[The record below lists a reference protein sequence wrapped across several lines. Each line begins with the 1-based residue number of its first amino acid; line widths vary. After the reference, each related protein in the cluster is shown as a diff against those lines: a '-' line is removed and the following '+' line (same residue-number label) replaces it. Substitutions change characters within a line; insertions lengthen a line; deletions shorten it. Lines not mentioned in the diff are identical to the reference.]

1 MASLALGGQEGN
13 LDMLGVHSKHGFK
26 VEALQPKTGGRVV
39 QGSSVPLI
47 LPNDLKYDASTGK
60 VVKMRGVRRQTLQ
73 IVPEALAL
81 LEGIEEPVSTLAICG
96 PCRSGKSYILS
107 RLLGSADAFE
117 LGHRMDPKTFGIW
130 MGTSVLRGKDFTIVL
145 LDTEGIDAAASRANQ
160 DAGILVMTILMSS
173 LLIYNSLNV
182 PYKGDLEKM
191 QCFIK
196 LAKGIAVKKDE
207 KTESTA
213 YSEFFPDFLWLLRDV
228 ALKPTDRN
236 GKEITPTEYLI
247 TRVLDKEEEEDDCV
261 EEESTSDKVGRAIL
275 TFFSSVHCAI
285 LERPSEK
292 SAIMNNIAEHTG
304 SLNPEFNKGVEDL
317 IDRLL
322 TLSHAK
328 RGYYKGSTVNGV
340 ALSIMTKQYV
350 EAVNDPKAIPN
361 LDNTWKNTIEL
372 MRNRAIDEVVVEYN
386 QQMQTAVKD
395 ATEHGKVPLEETAEN
410 GMESS
415 DQPTLMDIHHQVFD
429 IVTAMLLE
437 KIGHL
442 GVSSKELGSEN
453 KTVVDQMQQRLI
465 QGKESSV
472 DYKVQDGTTMTQEGF
487 VVTGGELF
495 RYIQENKDLSRK
507 FCQNLSNSLLQPIRE
522 CVDSPP
528 ADYDFQQLTGELS
541 TARQK
546 YKKQARGPEK
556 WVVLQELTKNFVAL
570 EKEIE
575 KIKGYQ
581 RKLMDEQKRA
591 HKAEVDRMEEAQKV
605 QKLYNQKKDLQRAH
619 RGTLKKMF
627 QQHEEQIKKIKEE
640 AEKRQALEQQK
651 IKDLE
656 MANREKQAEMNREI
670 FCLQIVSFIEEFNE
684 KQSSQWQKMMEGMQ
698 KKHEKETKEMRELIT
713 TMRPKTPPQPQC
725 KFWSA
730 WMDWAADGARDNCT
744 VM

>member
-13 LDMLGVHSKHGFK
+13 LDMMGVHSKHGFK
-26 VEALQPKTGGRVV
+26 VEALQPKTGERV
-39 QGSSVPLI
+39 GSSIPLI
-47 LPNDLKYDASTGK
+47 LPNDFKYDASTGK
-60 VVKMRGVRRQTLQ
+60 VEKLRKVRRRTLQ

-117 LGHRMDPKTFGIW
+117 LGHRFDPKTFGIW

-145 LDTEGIDAAASRANQ
+145 LDTEGIDAAGASANQ

-196 LAKGIAVKKDE
+196 MTEGIAVKKDE
-207 KTESTA
+207 KTESSA

-228 ALKPTDRN
+228 SLEITDEK
-236 GKEITPTEYLI
+236 GKEIPPTEYLI
-247 TRVLDKEEEEDDCV
+247 TRVLDKEEEEDDGSEEESTSDKEEEDDCV

-292 SAIMNNIAEHTG
+292 SAIMSNIAQHTG

-340 ALSIMTKQYV
+340 ALKHMTEEYI
-350 EAVNDPKAIPN
+350 EAVNDPNAIPN

-372 MRNRAIDEVVVEYN
+372 MRSRAMEEVVEEYN
-386 QQMQTAVKD
+386 QMMKAAVED

-429 IVTAMLLE
+429 IVTAMLLK

-442 GVSSKELGSEN
+442 GVSSKGSEN
-453 KTVVDQMQQRLI
+453 KTVVDQMQQSLI

-472 DYKVQDGTTMTQEGF
+472 DYKLQDGTTMTQEGF

-507 FCQNLSNSLLQPIRE
+507 FCRDLSNGLFQSIRE
-522 CVDSPP
+522 RVDSPP

-546 YKKQARGPEK
+546 YMKQARGPEK
-556 WVVLQELTKNFVAL
+556 WVVLQELTKNFVEL
-570 EKEIE
+570 EKRIE

-581 RKLMDEQKRA
+581 QKLMEEQKKA
-591 HKAEVDRMEEAQKV
+591 HEAEVARIKEAQEARE
-605 QKLYNQKKDLQRAH
+605 LYNQAKELQLAH
-619 RGTLKKMF
+619 QETLEKMR
-627 QQHEEQIKKIKEE
+627 QQHEEDMKKMKQE
-640 AEKRQALEQQK
+640 AEERQALEQQK

-656 MANREKQAEMNREI
+656 MANREKQA
-670 FCLQIVSFIEEFNE
+670 
-684 KQSSQWQKMMEGMQ
+684 KMA
-698 KKHEKETKEMRELIT
+698 TV
-713 TMRPKTPPQPQC
+713 
-725 KFWSA
+725 A
-730 WMDWAADGARDNCT
+730 WLEWAADGVSYVAGGVGSTLSGATNAVKDTCKT
-744 VM
+744 M